1 MICDDISEFSTQSGL
16 CGAGVYP
23 VHGLCEVCRDC
34 QCGVTIRLAASQFEA
49 RDAQVTAAKAAE
61 ETARYTRS
69 TARWMFWSVVA
80 IAITSGIQALFAFLN
95 WYAE

>member
-1 MICDDISEFSTQSGL
+1 VARAFIPFMGFARCAEIANAELQ
-16 CGAGVYP
+16 
-23 VHGLCEVCRDC
+23 R
-34 QCGVTIRLAASQFEA
+34 RLAASQFEA
-49 RDAQVTAAKAAE
+49 CDAQVTAAKAAE